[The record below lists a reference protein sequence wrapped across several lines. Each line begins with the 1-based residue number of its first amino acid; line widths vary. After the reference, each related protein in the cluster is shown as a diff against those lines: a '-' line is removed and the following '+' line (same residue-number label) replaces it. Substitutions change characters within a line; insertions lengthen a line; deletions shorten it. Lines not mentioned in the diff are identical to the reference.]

1 MDPFTIALATFGV
14 QKLRGKSTSRA
25 LRDAA
30 LAGGIGY
37 GIGQLGG
44 AGLGI
49 GQGSAFSSLGY
60 GTAAAGAGTA
70 ATGAGTA
77 ATTGGIPSL
86 TAGTGGEFAGASLLE
101 PVSVANPG
109 SFLTNY
115 SAMPTAVADGITSY
129 GAAGSQEAL
138 ASKAAADAAAG
149 QLAQQ
154 GLYTTTPNVATP
166 EPNWFMKNIV
176 GKSAVPEQ
184 TVLTD
189 SAGKVLREAAV
200 AQPGS
205 GFLGLGTGAKLGIGV
220 GALSALPLLMPEE
233 EEKPLP
239 GTTPEERAAAQAAA
253 NEQIRGLT
261 SSRGAMPTY
270 SGSPY
275 NYGSNYYRF
284 NTGGIVSALPKFS
297 VGGVNYLPSKQT
309 HDENDVYNY
318 VRATGY
324 VEDGSGNGDK
334 DEDTILAQL
343 ADGEFVSRADAIL
356 GAGIMEGASPSSMK
370 DMRKKGAAFFY
381 DQQAKFKRVY
391 DLLDASRKDN

>member
-49 GQGSAFSSLGY
+49 GQGSAFSSLGF
-60 GTAAAGAGTA
+60 GAQTAAEIGAVGAGTGTTAAA
-70 ATGAGTA
+70 
-77 ATTGGIPSL
+77 TGGIPSL

-115 SAMPTAVADGITSY
+115 QAAVP
-129 GAAGSQEAL
+129 
-138 ASKAAADAAAG
+138 
-149 QLAQQ
+149 
-154 GLYTTTPNVATP
+154 TTPNFGFGGVDP
-166 EPNWFMKNIV
+166 ISVPQQPNWFMKNIV
-176 GKSAVPEQ
+176 GSSPTEGQAYKPEILVDGVVKQ
-184 TVLTD
+184 P
-189 SAGKVLREAAV
+189 EIPYIAADK
-200 AQPGS
+200 GS

-253 NEQIRGLT
+253 NEQIGGLT

-309 HDENDVYNY
+309 HDENDVHNY

-391 DLLDASRKDN
+391 DLLDASRKNN